1 MKNIGIYFD
10 FSNLVDNPL
19 LTILNP
25 ISCELYNWEIFS
37 NDIHL
42 IGNDGKLVNDLLFN
56 NIHFIDG
63 ETFYSTI
70 KNSDY
75 YLIFAGFN
83 AFPKDKTYEH
93 VGKYDKFLNSN
104 CEIVID
110 IYDSVYTT
118 ILCKNAILLE
128 EIYKNAIKNN
138 FSKVRYLTDDDI
150 RSNPY
155 AIYA

>member
-37 NDIHL
+37 NSIHL
-42 IGNDGKLVNDLLFN
+42 IDHNKNFTDDLLFDKM
-56 NIHFIDG
+56 FFTDG

-70 KNSDY
+70 KNSNY

-155 AIYA
+155 AVYA

>member
-110 IYDSVYTT
+110 IYDSIYTT

-155 AIYA
+155 AVYA

>member
-1 MKNIGIYFD
+1 MKNIGVYFD

-19 LTILNP
+19 LTILSP
-25 ISCELYNWEIFS
+25 ISYELYNWEIFS

-42 IGNDGKLVNDLLFN
+42 RNDDGSIIDEFLFEN
-56 NIHFIDG
+56 VSFTDG

-83 AFPKDKTYEH
+83 AFPKDKPYEH
-93 VGKYDKFLNSN
+93 IGEYDKFLNSN

-118 ILCKNAILLE
+118 ILCKNTTLLE

-155 AIYA
+155 AVYA

>member
-128 EIYKNAIKNN
+128 
-138 FSKVRYLTDDDI
+138 
-150 RSNPY
+150 
-155 AIYA
+155 

>member
-1 MKNIGIYFD
+1 MKNIGVYFD

-19 LTILNP
+19 LTILSP
-25 ISCELYNWEIFS
+25 ISYELYNWEIFS

-155 AIYA
+155 AVYA